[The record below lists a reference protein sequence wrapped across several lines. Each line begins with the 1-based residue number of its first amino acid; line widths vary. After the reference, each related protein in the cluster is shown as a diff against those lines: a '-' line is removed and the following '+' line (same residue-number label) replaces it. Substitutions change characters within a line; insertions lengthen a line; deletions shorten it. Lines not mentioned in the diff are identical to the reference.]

1 MLRSQTER
9 QSNHNEIDGAFR
21 ADVLKGLSVHPRAI
35 PARWLYDRRGSALF
49 DAITALP
56 EYYPTRTERSIL
68 SSAIKEIAVLT
79 GPGRAIVEFGSGSSA
94 KTPILLSEVNPLAYV
109 PIDIS
114 GAYLKESAA
123 ALSRQFPDLPIFPVK
138 ADFTH
143 ALDLPAAIDGTPRLG
158 FFPGSTIGNLVVP
171 AAVDLL
177 RLMAATLGTGAM
189 LLIGI
194 DRIKDRDILLPAY
207 DDAQGVTAAFNLNL
221 LHRIN
226 RELSGSVPVE
236 AFRHV
241 ARWNGAE
248 TRIEMHLEAVQ
259 RHQLRYR
266 WLAFLVIAGRDDPYR
281 ELRQIR
287 STGRA
292 PAASRRRLDAG
303 VRMDRREGVLLSH
316 SGAPRYRAIGA
327 VKSCRLMQARAVASR
342 CVQSDKITSTAII
355 GKQRFRLK

>member
-9 QSNHNEIDGAFR
+9 QSNHNEVDAAFR

-177 RLMAATLGTGAM
+177 RMMAATLGAGAM

-226 RELSGSVPVE
+226 RELSGSVPVD

-248 TRIEMHLEAVQ
+248 TRIEMHLEAVSDISFDIDGWPFSLSQ
-259 RHQLRYR
+259 GETIHTENSVKYGPQDARLLLRAGGWTPVSEWTDEREFFSLILARHDT
-266 WLAFLVIAGRDDPYR
+266 VP
-281 ELRQIR
+281 
-287 STGRA
+287 SA
-292 PAASRRRLDAG
+292 P
-303 VRMDRREGVLLSH
+303 
-316 SGAPRYRAIGA
+316 
-327 VKSCRLMQARAVASR
+327 
-342 CVQSDKITSTAII
+342 
-355 GKQRFRLK
+355 

>member
-177 RLMAATLGTGAM
+177 RMMAATLGAGAM

-226 RELSGSVPVE
+226 RELAGSVPVD

-248 TRIEMHLEAVQ
+248 TRIEMHLEAVSDISFDIDGWPFSLSQ
-259 RHQLRYR
+259 GETIHTENSVKYGPQDARLLLRAGGWTPVSEWTDEREFFSLILARHDT
-266 WLAFLVIAGRDDPYR
+266 VP
-281 ELRQIR
+281 
-287 STGRA
+287 SA
-292 PAASRRRLDAG
+292 P
-303 VRMDRREGVLLSH
+303 
-316 SGAPRYRAIGA
+316 
-327 VKSCRLMQARAVASR
+327 
-342 CVQSDKITSTAII
+342 
-355 GKQRFRLK
+355 